1 MNQNPEFG
9 YAEFFV
15 SIAQATRCFTN
26 CETGVRISLPPF
38 SQNPA
43 VWRCGFSGNMVQS
56 TTRSRRCRRKGGIVP
71 VIEVTDLTKVFKKPI
86 RGNGLSGMVKTLF
99 SRKYEEIRAVDGISF
114 NVPDGEIVGYIGAN
128 GAGKSTTIKMMCGIL
143 TPTSG
148 SVLVDGL
155 EPYSKRRQVAQ
166 HIGVVFGQKTQLW
179 WDIPLVESFKVL
191 KEIYQVSDADYKER
205 MGFLGE
211 VLDVT
216 RFLSQPV
223 RTLSLGERMRADLA
237 ASMLHNPRILFLDE
251 PTIGMDVLVKER
263 IRLAIHALN
272 ETYGTSVVLTTHD
285 MTDIEDLCSR
295 IILLEKGAIIYDG
308 PLASLKNR
316 FGNIKTL
323 TLTVP
328 AEIRAETAP
337 VLSPEIALSEEDER
351 LILRFD
357 ADRIPLE
364 QVVQYAFSDLKAID
378 MKIAEISIGDVV
390 KTILEQQ
397 EAEHAEKV

>member
-1 MNQNPEFG
+1 M
-9 YAEFFV
+9 
-15 SIAQATRCFTN
+15 
-26 CETGVRISLPPF
+26 
-38 SQNPA
+38 
-43 VWRCGFSGNMVQS
+43 
-56 TTRSRRCRRKGGIVP
+56 
-71 VIEVTDLTKVFKKPI
+71 IEVNDLTKVFKKPI

-99 SRKYEEIRAVDGISF
+99 SRKYDEIRAVDGISF
-114 NVPDGEIVGYIGAN
+114 TVPDGEIVGYIGAN

-148 SVLVDGL
+148 TVFIDGT
-155 EPYSKRRQVAQ
+155 EPYRKRRQVAQ

-191 KEIYQVSDADYKER
+191 KEIYQISDADYKER
-205 MGFLGE
+205 LDFLGE
-211 VLDVT
+211 VLDIT

-251 PTIGMDVLVKER
+251 PTIGMDVLVKEK
-263 IRLAIHALN
+263 IRLAIRALN
-272 ETYGTSVVLTTHD
+272 KTYGTSVVLTTHD
-285 MTDIEDLCSR
+285 MTDIENLCSR
-295 IILLEKGAIIYDG
+295 IILLEKGSILYDG
-308 PLASLKNR
+308 PLKSLKTR

-337 VLSPEIALSEEDER
+337 VLSPEVAVSEEDGR

-357 ADRIPLE
+357 ADRIALE
-364 QVVQYAFSDLKAID
+364 QVVQYAFRDLRAMD

-397 EAEHAEKV
+397 EAAHAEKV

>member
-1 MNQNPEFG
+1 M
-9 YAEFFV
+9 
-15 SIAQATRCFTN
+15 
-26 CETGVRISLPPF
+26 
-38 SQNPA
+38 
-43 VWRCGFSGNMVQS
+43 
-56 TTRSRRCRRKGGIVP
+56 
-71 VIEVTDLTKVFKKPI
+71 IEINELTKVFRKPI
-86 RGNGLSGMVKTLF
+86 RGEGLSGMAKTLF
-99 SRKYEEIRAVDGISF
+99 SRQYEEIRAVDGISF
-114 NVPDGEIVGYIGAN
+114 SVPDGEIVGYIGAN

-148 SVLVDGL
+148 SVFIDGL
-155 EPYSKRRQVAQ
+155 EPYRKRRQVAQ

-191 KEIYQVSDADYKER
+191 KEIYQISDADYAER

-211 VLDVT
+211 VLDIT

-251 PTIGMDVLVKER
+251 PTIGLDVLVKEK
-263 IRLAIHALN
+263 IRLAIHELN
-272 ETYGTSVVLTTHD
+272 KSYGTTVVLTTHD

-295 IILLEKGAIIYDG
+295 IILLEKGTILYDG
-308 PLASLKNR
+308 PLSSLKNR
-316 FGNIKTL
+316 FGTLKTL

-328 AEIRAETAP
+328 AEMQAETVP
-337 VLSPEIALSEEDER
+337 LLCPELAVSEEDGR
-351 LILRFD
+351 LVLRFD
-357 ADRIPLE
+357 ADKLALE
-364 QVVQYAFSDLKAID
+364 QVIQYAFRDLRAID

>member
-1 MNQNPEFG
+1 M
-9 YAEFFV
+9 
-15 SIAQATRCFTN
+15 
-26 CETGVRISLPPF
+26 
-38 SQNPA
+38 
-43 VWRCGFSGNMVQS
+43 
-56 TTRSRRCRRKGGIVP
+56 
-71 VIEVTDLTKVFKKPI
+71 IEVNDLTKVFKKPI

-99 SRKYEEIRAVDGISF
+99 SRKYDEIRAVDGISF
-114 NVPDGEIVGYIGAN
+114 TVPDGEIVGYIGAN

-148 SVLVDGL
+148 TVFIDGV
-155 EPYSKRRQVAQ
+155 EPYRKRRQVAQ

-211 VLDVT
+211 VLDIT

-251 PTIGMDVLVKER
+251 PTIGMDVLVKEK

-272 ETYGTSVVLTTHD
+272 KTYGTAVVLTTHD
-285 MTDIEDLCSR
+285 MTDIENLCSR
-295 IILLEKGAIIYDG
+295 IILLEKGSILYDG
-308 PLASLKNR
+308 PLKNLKTR

-337 VLSPEIALSEEDER
+337 VLSPEVAVSEEDSR

-364 QVVQYAFSDLKAID
+364 QVVQYAFRDLKAMD

-397 EAEHAEKV
+397 EAAHAEKV

>member
-1 MNQNPEFG
+1 M
-9 YAEFFV
+9 
-15 SIAQATRCFTN
+15 
-26 CETGVRISLPPF
+26 
-38 SQNPA
+38 
-43 VWRCGFSGNMVQS
+43 
-56 TTRSRRCRRKGGIVP
+56 
-71 VIEVTDLTKVFKKPI
+71 IEVNKLTKVFRKPI

-99 SRKYEEIRAVDGISF
+99 SRQYEEVRAVDGISF
-114 NVPDGEIVGYIGAN
+114 TIPDGEIVGYIGAN

-148 SVLVDGL
+148 SIRIDGV
-155 EPYSKRRQVAQ
+155 EPYRKRRQVAQ

-191 KEIYQVSDADYKER
+191 KEIYQISDADYEER
-205 MGFLGE
+205 MAFLGE
-211 VLDVT
+211 VLDIT

-237 ASMLHNPRILFLDE
+237 ASMIHNPRILFLDE
-251 PTIGMDVLVKER
+251 PTIGMDVLVKEK
-263 IRLAIHALN
+263 IRLAIHELN
-272 ETYGTSVVLTTHD
+272 KVYGTTVVLTTHD

-295 IILLEKGAIIYDG
+295 IILLEKGSILYDG
-308 PLASLKNR
+308 PLVNLKNR

-328 AEIRAETAP
+328 ADVHAETAP
-337 VLSPEIALSEEDER
+337 VYLPEVAVSEEDGR
-351 LILRFD
+351 LVLRFD
-357 ADRIPLE
+357 ADKVALE
-364 QVVQYAFSDLKAID
+364 QVVQYAFRDLKAID

>member
-1 MNQNPEFG
+1 M
-9 YAEFFV
+9 
-15 SIAQATRCFTN
+15 
-26 CETGVRISLPPF
+26 
-38 SQNPA
+38 
-43 VWRCGFSGNMVQS
+43 
-56 TTRSRRCRRKGGIVP
+56 
-71 VIEVTDLTKVFKKPI
+71 IEVNDLTKVFKKPI

-99 SRKYEEIRAVDGISF
+99 SRKYDEIRAVDGISF
-114 NVPDGEIVGYIGAN
+114 TIPDGEIVGYIGAN

-148 SVLVDGL
+148 TVLIDGI
-155 EPYSKRRQVAQ
+155 EPYRKRRQVAQ
-166 HIGVVFGQKTQLW
+166 NIGVVFGQKTQLW
-179 WDIPLVESFKVL
+179 WDIPLIESFKVL
-191 KEIYQVSDADYKER
+191 KEIYQVSDADYQER

-211 VLDVT
+211 VLDIT

-251 PTIGMDVLVKER
+251 PTIGMDVLVKEK

-272 ETYGTSVVLTTHD
+272 KTYGTAVVLTTHD
-285 MTDIEDLCSR
+285 MTDIENLCSR
-295 IILLEKGAIIYDG
+295 IILLEKGSILYDG

-316 FGNIKTL
+316 FGNLKTL

-328 AEIRAETAP
+328 AENHAETAP
-337 VLSPEIALSEEDER
+337 VLSPEVAVTEEDGR
-351 LILRFD
+351 LVLRFD
-357 ADRIPLE
+357 ADKIALE
-364 QVVQYAFSDLKAID
+364 QVVQYAFRDLKAMD

-397 EAEHAEKV
+397 EAAHAEKI

>member
-1 MNQNPEFG
+1 M
-9 YAEFFV
+9 
-15 SIAQATRCFTN
+15 
-26 CETGVRISLPPF
+26 
-38 SQNPA
+38 
-43 VWRCGFSGNMVQS
+43 
-56 TTRSRRCRRKGGIVP
+56 
-71 VIEVTDLTKVFKKPI
+71 IEVNDLTKVFRKPI

-99 SRKYEEIRAVDGISF
+99 SRKYDEIRAVDGISF
-114 NVPDGEIVGYIGAN
+114 TGPDGEIVGYIGAN

-148 SVLVDGL
+148 SVYIDGA
-155 EPYSKRRQVAQ
+155 EPYRKRRQVAQ

-179 WDIPLVESFKVL
+179 WDIPLIESFKVL
-191 KEIYQVSDADYKER
+191 KEIYQVPDAEYKER
-205 MGFLGE
+205 MAFLGE
-211 VLDVT
+211 VLDIT

-263 IRLAIHALN
+263 IRSAVRALN
-272 ETYGTSVVLTTHD
+272 KTYGTTVVLTTHD

-295 IILLEKGAIIYDG
+295 IILLEKGKILYDG
-308 PLASLKNR
+308 ALKNLKNR
-316 FGNIKTL
+316 FGNLKTL

-328 AEIRAETAP
+328 ADVRAETAP
-337 VLSPEIALSEEDER
+337 VLSPEVAVSEEDGR

-357 ADRIPLE
+357 ADKAALE
-364 QVVQYAFSDLKAID
+364 QVIQYAFRDLRAID

>member
-1 MNQNPEFG
+1 M
-9 YAEFFV
+9 
-15 SIAQATRCFTN
+15 
-26 CETGVRISLPPF
+26 
-38 SQNPA
+38 
-43 VWRCGFSGNMVQS
+43 
-56 TTRSRRCRRKGGIVP
+56 
-71 VIEVTDLTKVFKKPI
+71 IEVNDLTKVFKKPI

-99 SRKYEEIRAVDGISF
+99 SRKYEEIRAVDGITF
-114 NVPDGEIVGYIGAN
+114 TVPDGEIVGYIGAN

-148 SVLVDGL
+148 TVFIDGV
-155 EPYSKRRQVAQ
+155 EPYRKRRQVAQ

-191 KEIYQVSDADYKER
+191 KEIYQISDADYKER

-211 VLDVT
+211 VLDIT

-251 PTIGMDVLVKER
+251 PTIGMDVLVKEK

-272 ETYGTSVVLTTHD
+272 KTYGTAVVLTTHD
-285 MTDIEDLCSR
+285 MTDIENLCSR
-295 IILLEKGAIIYDG
+295 IILLEKGSVLYDG
-308 PLASLKNR
+308 PLKSLKTR

-337 VLSPEIALSEEDER
+337 VLSPEVAVSEEDSR

-364 QVVQYAFSDLKAID
+364 QVVQYAFRDLKAMD

-397 EAEHAEKV
+397 EAAHAEKV